1 MELKKVNIHWGA
13 GERFTT
19 GQEAVIAAAEPFY
32 THTAQERK
40 NTDLK
45 PKNKGEVDI
54 TFQPL
59 RLYRSQEPAVC
70 VILPNP
76 ASSGV
81 APPIFTPEIP
91 KKPRYEHDNLLH
103 RRRRTLKPKLPREEV
118 GAACRQA
125 PDGHVT
131 QENRFL

>member
-19 GQEAVIAAAEPFY
+19 GQEAVIAAAEKFY
-32 THTAQERK
+32 THTAQQRK

-59 RLYRSQEPAVC
+59 
-70 VILPNP
+70 
-76 ASSGV
+76 
-81 APPIFTPEIP
+81 IP
-91 KKPRYEHDNLLH
+91 KPGTSCVCDPAKSCIIWSRASDFHS
-103 RRRRTLKPKLPREEV
+103 
-118 GAACRQA
+118 
-125 PDGHVT
+125 
-131 QENRFL
+131 

>member
-1 MELKKVNIHWGA
+1 MEVKKVNIHWGA

-32 THTAQERK
+32 THTAHERK

-45 PKNKGEVDI
+45 PENKGEVDI

-81 APPIFTPEIP
+81 APPVFTPEIL
-91 KKPRYEHDNLLH
+91 KKPQYEYGNLLDGH
-103 RRRRTLKPKLPREEV
+103 RRNLKPKLPRKEV
-118 GAACRQA
+118 EVAYRQA

-131 QENRFL
+131 EGDRFL